1 MPTSSCRALV
11 RALTVSLLA
20 HAALLLGVAS
30 SLPVQPDGPATTIKV
45 VMIDRGS
52 GDPRK
57 PVEAPAEKPP
67 MAPVKASIPDRSPKP
82 VIRRRAL
89 KQIVVPEKPS
99 ALVAVP
105 QAPSTMQDHR
115 PSTTPSPDQ
124 TVQGA
129 GGGNAAL
136 SQVATRAGVDADD
149 MRQYRLSL
157 ATAARRFKRYPALAR
172 ERGWEGATEVALQV
186 NALLSRPEVELVNS
200 SGRSILDEQALEMIR
215 QAVRIT
221 MLPEGLKGRDF
232 RILLPVKFSLDSD
245 Q

>member
-1 MPTSSCRALV
+1 MLPSSCRTLV

-20 HAALLLGVAS
+20 HAALLLSVAS
-30 SLPVQPDGPATTIKV
+30 PLPVRLDMSATTINV
-45 VMIDRGS
+45 VMIDSGRGDS
-52 GDPRK
+52 PK
-57 PVEAPAEKPP
+57 PVKAAEKPP
-67 MAPVKASIPDRSPKP
+67 MMPAEASIPDKSPERAA
-82 VIRRRAL
+82 RRRAV
-89 KQIVVPEKPS
+89 KRIVVPERPS
-99 ALVAVP
+99 ALSVAA
-105 QAPSTMQDHR
+105 QAPSITPVQQPD
-115 PSTTPSPDQ
+115 TTPLPSQTANSSVGGRAAVSP
-124 TVQGA
+124 
-129 GGGNAAL
+129 AA
-136 SQVATRAGVDADD
+136 SRAGVDADD

-172 ERGWEGATEVALQV
+172 ERGWEGATEVALRAS
-186 NALLSRPEVELVNS
+186 ALLSRPEVELVNS